1 MGLAIVR
8 AVLEAHGG
16 TIRLVDSEAGAAF
29 EVTLPISDSA
39 LS

>member
-1 MGLAIVR
+1 VR

-16 TIRLVDSEAGAAF
+16 TIRLIDSEAGATF
-29 EVTLPISDSA
+29 ELTIPIADTA